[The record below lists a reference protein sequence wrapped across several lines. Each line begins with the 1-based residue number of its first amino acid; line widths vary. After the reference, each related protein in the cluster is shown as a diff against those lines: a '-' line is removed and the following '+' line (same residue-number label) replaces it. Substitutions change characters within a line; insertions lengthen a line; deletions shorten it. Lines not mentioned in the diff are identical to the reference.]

1 MDISDATEGRLM
13 VKIMVDDADMDIEDA
28 EKLRDDLVAMALDRF
43 PSLHGDAVVQELPA
57 GTRNWR
63 RVGDK
68 VVLGE

>member
-13 VKIMVDDADMDIEDA
+13 VKLMVDDSSLSIEDA
-28 EKLRDDLVAMALDRF
+28 EKLRDDLVAMALQRF
-43 PSLHGDAVVQELPA
+43 PDLQGDAVVQELSA

-68 VVLGE
+68 VVLGA